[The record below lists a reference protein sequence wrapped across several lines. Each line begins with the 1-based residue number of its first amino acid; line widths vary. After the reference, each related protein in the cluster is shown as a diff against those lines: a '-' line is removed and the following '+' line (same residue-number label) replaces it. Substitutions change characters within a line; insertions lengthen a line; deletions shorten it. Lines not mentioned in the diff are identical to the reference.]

1 MFLPT
6 ALAVLAATASAQYIP
21 IIVVPP
27 DDENS
32 HHFSPK
38 VGGIILGCIFG
49 LLFLG
54 CFGEAIWRK
63 LKPRRQA
70 QRQPDPEQPAQDSVP
85 AAPLTAP
92 NLDSKDED
100 SKESGNIHGIQDSV
114 DTDSIFMVPVC
125 PPPPAY
131 TPKTDKI
138 YKPLGGGEW

>member
-21 IIVVPP
+21 IIV
-27 DDENS
+27 DDENN

-54 CFGEAIWRK
+54 CFGDAIWRK
-63 LKPRRQA
+63 CKLRRQA
-70 QRQPDPEQPAQDSVP
+70 ARQPDPEQPAQDSVP
-85 AAPLTAP
+85 AAPPTVP
-92 NLDSKDED
+92 ETNSEDKD
-100 SKESGNIHGIQDSV
+100 SKESGDIDGKDSV
-114 DTDSIFMVPVC
+114 DTDDGGSIFMVPVC

-131 TPKTDKI
+131 TPKLIT
-138 YKPLGGGEW
+138 L